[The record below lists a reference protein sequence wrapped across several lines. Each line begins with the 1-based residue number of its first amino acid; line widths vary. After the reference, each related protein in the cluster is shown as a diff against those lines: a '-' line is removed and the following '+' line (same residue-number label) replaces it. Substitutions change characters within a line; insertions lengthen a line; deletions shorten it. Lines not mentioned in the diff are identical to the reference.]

1 MHEET
6 IRRGMRE
13 LDDDLEDRPQDRVR
27 VPGGGR
33 PGTEK
38 KNRDS

>member
-1 MHEET
+1 
-6 IRRGMRE
+6 
-13 LDDDLEDRPQDRVR
+13 

-38 KNRDS
+38 KNRKSQQHLTGKLPAKPPEIP